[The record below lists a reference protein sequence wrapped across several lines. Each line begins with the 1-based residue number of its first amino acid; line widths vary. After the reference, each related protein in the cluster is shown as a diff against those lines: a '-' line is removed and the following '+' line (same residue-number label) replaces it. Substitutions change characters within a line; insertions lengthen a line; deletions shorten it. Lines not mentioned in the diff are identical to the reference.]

1 MDTGDGSTNPGGRS
15 IRLYNVPG
23 GPFIVTHVIPA

>member
-15 IRLYNVPG
+15 TNFFSDEYK
-23 GPFIVTHVIPA
+23 FINSPESL